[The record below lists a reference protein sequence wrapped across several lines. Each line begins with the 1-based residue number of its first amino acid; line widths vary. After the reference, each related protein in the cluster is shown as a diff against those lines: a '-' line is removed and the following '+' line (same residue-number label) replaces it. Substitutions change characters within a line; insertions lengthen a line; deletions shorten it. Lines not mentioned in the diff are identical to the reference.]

1 MAELLVEL
9 QDDNNDR
16 GIDVMES
23 DHEDKEAIESEKKMV
38 KMMIEV
44 VMERISTEYLI
55 EKEN

>member
-23 DHEDKEAIESEKKMV
+23 DDEDKEAIESEKKMV

-44 VMERISTEYLI
+44 VTERISTEYLI